1 VGDPV
6 SWLVIER
13 GWDVVDREGDKVG
26 QVESTLGDEGADIF
40 HGLSISTSLLGA
52 PRYVAS
58 EDVADITEGRVQ
70 LALSADEVERLPH
83 DDRS

>member
-13 GWDVVDREGDKVG
+13 GWDVVDRAGEKVG
-26 QVESTLGDEGADIF
+26 HVQSTLGDEDADIF

-58 EDVADITEGRVQ
+58 EDVADITEGQVR
-70 LALSADEVERLPH
+70 LALTADEVERLPREQ
-83 DDRS
+83 RS